1 MDSRWT
7 LSYRHR
13 YPASWF
19 FALTLLALMTACGG
33 ESGQVKPIGQYDAG
47 SKTQED
53 LETLLKN
60 DSRVED
66 HNING
71 ETVTVTVNETFTSA
85 PYGMQQ
91 RALWNWYNTW
101 QAAKSGS
108 KNAAVVVE
116 SSGSEVARWNHAD
129 GYKPVTQAKE

>member
-1 MDSRWT
+1 MHSRWT
-7 LSYRHR
+7 LSHLYRH
-13 YPASWF
+13 PTSWF
-19 FALTLLALMTACGG
+19 LALTVLAMMTACGG

-53 LETLLKN
+53 LEALLQN
-60 DSRVED
+60 DARVEGHD
-66 HNING
+66 ING

-91 RALWNWYNTW
+91 RALWSWYNTW

-108 KNAAVVVE
+108 KTAAVIVQNN
-116 SSGSEVARWNHAD
+116 GAEVARWNHAD